1 MCEKEFVS
9 GCIYLYQLL
18 HVWTHFLT
26 VQSRGEARLVPK
38 MTPDSAMSDR
48 LSFSL
53 DLISV

>member
-1 MCEKEFVS
+1 MVVS
-9 GCIYLYQLL
+9 ICISYYMYG
-18 HVWTHFLT
+18 HIFLT